1 MIRNGTYTTYMGKEY
16 KIGETILEN
25 EPIKYWIK
33 SMDPKELENGFYLYE
48 RPKTMIIKGVEYELP
63 PREKGSP
70 NVYLKEIDPSE
81 INEVYDI
88 SPYAIYKGHR
98 FGINSE
104 NETDYYLGTGDTA
117 LAKALGFEMIDREV
131 YRKWVPKEDMEKVYE
146 VKTPMPNFFK

>member
-1 MIRNGTYTTYMGKEY
+1 MMRNAIYTIYNGTEYRIFRNRYGKY
-16 KIGETILEN
+16 ILVSHDKKDESKGF
-25 EPIKYWIK
+25 IKEDEQDEI
-33 SMDPKELENGFYLYE
+33 
-48 RPKTMIIKGVEYELP
+48 
-63 PREKGSP
+63 
-70 NVYLKEIDPSE
+70 YLKEVTSSE
-81 INEVYDI
+81 VGEVYDI

-131 YRKWVPKEDMEKVYE
+131 YRKWVPKKDMEKVYE